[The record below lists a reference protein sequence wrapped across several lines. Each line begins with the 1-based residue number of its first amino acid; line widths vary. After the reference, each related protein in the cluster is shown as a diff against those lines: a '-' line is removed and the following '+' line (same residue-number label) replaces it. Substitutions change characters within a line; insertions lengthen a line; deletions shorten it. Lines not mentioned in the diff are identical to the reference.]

1 MTILL
6 FGGTGMLGQAIAAEA
21 ARRGRRVI
29 AVSRRGPDRRI
40 DLAAAGSLRDLFAR
54 PRPSLVINAAALT
67 RLDACEGD
75 PGLAYAV
82 NARAVALM
90 SEECRAASV
99 PLVQISTDHFY
110 TGDGGR
116 PHAESEPVTLV
127 NEYARTK
134 FAAEAFAER
143 APGALVVRTN
153 IAGLRG
159 WAGEPTFAEWAFDA
173 LTRRKPLDLF
183 YDFHTSTID
192 TTSFSSALFD
202 LVEAGAT
209 GTFNLAARTVASK
222 RRFVCMLAAAL
233 GVNLDWDQGTSV
245 RRLPT
250 PRAESLGLDV
260 GKAERVLGRALPDTA
275 QVCRNLVLQWEN
287 ERCATLRAS

>member
-1 MTILL
+1 M
-6 FGGTGMLGQAIAAEA
+6 
-21 ARRGRRVI
+21 
-29 AVSRRGPDRRI
+29 
-40 DLAAAGSLRDLFAR
+40 
-54 PRPSLVINAAALT
+54 
-67 RLDACEGD
+67 
-75 PGLAYAV
+75 
-82 NARAVALM
+82 
-90 SEECRAASV
+90 
-99 PLVQISTDHFY
+99 
-110 TGDGGR
+110 
-116 PHAESEPVTLV
+116 TLV

-134 FAAEAFAER
+134 FAGEAFAAR

-173 LTRRKPLDLF
+173 LTRRKPLELF

-192 TTSFSSALFD
+192 TTSFSTALFD

-209 GTFNLAARTVASK
+209 GTINLAARTVTSK
-222 RRFVCMLAAAL
+222 RDFMRRLAAAL
-233 GVNLDWDQGTSV
+233 GITLDWDHGTSV

-260 GKAERVLGRALPDTA
+260 SKAERVLGRLLPDTDE
-275 QVCRNLVLQWEN
+275 VCRNLVLQWEM